1 MSIEKIVKPDRAL
14 IKEEFMKKKTTLKW
28 RRINLYKDTVVEV
41 EGLGVGKK
49 NLDKNFRKNKAIQK
63 ENTQSLRENVIK
75 EDIQMANKQL
85 KPIYVLL

>member
-1 MSIEKIVKPDRAL
+1 M
-14 IKEEFMKKKTTLKW
+14 
-28 RRINLYKDTVVEV
+28 EV

-85 KPIYVLL
+85 KPIYVLV